1 MKKRFILAAIPVLLT
16 TFSSLASSEAA
27 WQQLDKDVQKSC
39 LAISALQEKKIEGK
53 RTDFGDDVGYSAV
66 VISGNYKFKNSSP
79 VPGKELCLYNRKS
92 KKTSLAQM
100 Q

>member
-1 MKKRFILAAIPVLLT
+1 MKKRYAFAVIPVLLV

-53 RTDFGDDVGYSAV
+53 RTDFSDDVGYSAV
-66 VISGNYKFKNSSP
+66 VISGNYKFKNSQP
-79 VPGKELCLYNRKS
+79 VPGKELCLYDRKS
-92 KKTSLAQM
+92 KKASLEQM

>member
-1 MKKRFILAAIPVLLT
+1 MKKRSALAAIPVLLT

-27 WQQLDKDVQKSC
+27 WQQLDKDVQQSC

-53 RTDFGDDVGYSAV
+53 RTDFSDEVGYSAV
-66 VISGNYKFKNSSP
+66 MISGNYKFKNSQP
-79 VPGKELCLYNRKS
+79 VPGKELCLYNRKT
-92 KKTSLAQM
+92 KKASLEQM